1 MAYWKSWWWVAAFCS
16 VIGIVCLQSMKGKR
30 IALSEYSFRL
40 EEMEKQKRLAC
51 VEREELRLR
60 IASQAD
66 PAWIEMILMRELGVV
81 PEGWLKVHFK
91 K

>member
-1 MAYWKSWWWVAAFCS
+1 MVYWKSWWWVAAFCS
-16 VIGIVCLQSMKGKR
+16 VIAVGYVQSMKGKTSS
-30 IALSEYSFRL
+30 LSEYSFRL
-40 EEMEKQKRLAC
+40 EEMEKEKLLAMA
-51 VEREELRLR
+51 EKEELRLR
-60 IASQAD
+60 IDSQSD